1 MIYAIISDVHGN
13 YPALARVI
21 EDAKSNKVDRFIFLG
36 DYVFDLPFSND
47 VVQYISKLK
56 NTDVILGNKEIYLKA
71 LSMDN
76 QSSWV
81 FKQMG
86 AVYQTYRELSTEM
99 MNFIST
105 LKEETYIPLKSNNFI
120 YASHYTKGMPQQAK
134 KDCGS
139 ASFHKKMLKSPFS
152 HEQFLDDFRIMINQ
166 DDYKKMFNEINAA
179 IILMGHNHLQAYGY
193 CGDKLII
200 NPGSCGQ
207 PLDFDNRA
215 AYTILEETQTGF
227 NVIEKRVEYDIETTI
242 QSAKKS
248 KIYECGTI
256 WCELVFLA
264 MRTGR
269 DYFGIFFEIASEIA
283 TSKGEKGNFFTN
295 ETWQQ
300 AYDIFI
306 SISKIY

>member
-1 MIYAIISDVHGN
+1 MKFAIISDIHGN
-13 YPALARVI
+13 YPALVKVI
-21 EDAKSNKVDRFIFLG
+21 EDANLNNVDRFIFLG

-56 NTDVILGNKEIYLKA
+56 NTDIILGNKETYLKG
-71 LSMDN
+71 LSKDN

-81 FKQMG
+81 FDQMG
-86 AVYQTYRELSTEM
+86 SIYQTYRELSMET

-105 LKEETYIPLKSNNFI
+105 LKEEAYISLESDNFI

-139 ASFHKKMLKSPFS
+139 ASFHKKMLESPFS
-152 HEQFLDDFRIMINQ
+152 HEQFLDDFRMLINQ
-166 DDYKKMFNEINAA
+166 DYYKKMFNEINAK
-179 IILMGHNHLQAYGY
+179 IILFGHNHLQAYGY
-193 CGDKLII
+193 CGEKLII

-207 PLDFDNRA
+207 PLDFDSRA
-215 AYTILEETQTGF
+215 AYTILEETHSGF
-227 NVIEKRVEYDIETTI
+227 NVIEKRVEYDIEATI
-242 QSAKKS
+242 QFAKKT

-256 WCELVFLA
+256 WSELVFLA

-269 DYFGIFFEIASEIA
+269 DYFGMFFEIAAEIA
-283 TSKGEKGNFFTN
+283 SSKGEKDNFFTN

-300 AYDIFI
+300 AYDVFI
-306 SISKIY
+306 SKRL

>member
-1 MIYAIISDVHGN
+1 MKFAIISDIHGN
-13 YPALARVI
+13 YPALAKVI
-21 EDAKSNKVDRFIFLG
+21 EDANLNNVDRFIFLG

-56 NTDVILGNKEIYLKA
+56 NTDVILGNKETYLKG
-71 LSMDN
+71 LSKDN

-81 FKQMG
+81 FDQMG
-86 AVYQTYRELSTEM
+86 SIYQTYRELSIET
-99 MNFIST
+99 MNSIST
-105 LKEETYIPLKSNNFI
+105 LKEEVYIPLESDSFI

-134 KDCGS
+134 QDCGS
-139 ASFHKKMLKSPFS
+139 ASFHKKMLESPFS
-152 HEQFLDDFRIMINQ
+152 HEQFLDDFRILINQ
-166 DDYKKMFNEINAA
+166 DDYKKMFNEINAK
-179 IILMGHNHLQAYGY
+179 IILFGHNHLQAYGY
-193 CGDKLII
+193 CGEKLII

-215 AYTILEETQTGF
+215 AYTILEEKHSGF

-242 QSAKKS
+242 QSAKKT
-248 KIYECGTI
+248 KFYECGTI

-283 TSKGEKGNFFTN
+283 SSKGEKGSFFTN

-306 SISKIY
+306 SKRL

>member
-1 MIYAIISDVHGN
+1 MKYAIISDVHGN
-13 YPALARVI
+13 YPALIKVI
-21 EDAKSNKVDRFIFLG
+21 EDANLNKVDRFIFLG
-36 DYVFDLPFSND
+36 DYVFDIPFSNE

-56 NTDVILGNKEIYLKA
+56 NADVILGNKETYLKN
-71 LSMDN
+71 LSKEN

-81 FKQMG
+81 FDQMG
-86 AVYQTYRELSTEM
+86 AVYQTYRELSTDAM
-99 MNFIST
+99 SYIST
-105 LKEETYIPLKSNNFI
+105 LNEEVYIPLKSGKFI

-134 KDCGS
+134 QDCGS
-139 ASFHKKMLKSPFS
+139 ASFHKKMLESSFS

-166 DDYKKMFNEINAA
+166 DVYKEMFNEINAA
-179 IILMGHNHLQAYGY
+179 VILMGHNHLQAYGY

-215 AYTILEETQTGF
+215 AYTILEETQSGF
-227 NVIEKRVEYDIETTI
+227 NVIEKRVEYDIEATI

-269 DYFGIFFEIASEIA
+269 DYFGKFFEIADKL
-283 TSKGEKGNFFTN
+283 TYSKNEKGKYFTN
-295 ETWQQ
+295 ETWNQ
-300 AYDIFI
+300 AYDDFT
-306 SISKIY
+306 KMM